1 MKNQNIWQNLT
12 SWPLRLAGLHDESAQ
27 KFEFW
32 LTFWSHG
39 PMGIHQKF
47 HWIDL
52 NSRIRIISNVFRF
65 LLYSNPMS
73 LVQINENPHFFFLSW
88 PTKKYFLIKLPTW
101 RETGLFVT
109 EQIIIR
115 DVQVNT
121 VKNEIMLLDWTKYSK
136 LFF

>member
-52 NSRIRIISNVFRF
+52 NSRIRKIMYLDFYFIPTQCPWFKSTK
-65 LLYSNPMS
+65 
-73 LVQINENPHFFFLSW
+73 IHIFFLSW